1 MTDNDFQHDIPEEY
15 TSSAFDF
22 GFTAADENE
31 LGSLLGDD
39 AATTSVDE
47 LLDIQNK
54 LAQILAMNST
64 CDGAAQVKEQYDE
77 LLKAQMT
84 EVEKVVVPLLVNLRK
99 NKEKD
104 YLYWPGGQR
113 EAQCNLQIEKLLN
126 ITRAEL

>member
-1 MTDNDFQHDIPEEY
+1 MTDFQHDIPEEY
-15 TSSAFDF
+15 TNSAFDF

-31 LGSLLGDD
+31 LGSLLSDD

-64 CDGAAQVKEQYDE
+64 CDGANQVKEQYDE

-84 EVEKVVVPLLVNLRK
+84 EVEKVVIPLLVNLRK
-99 NKEKD
+99 NKTKD

-113 EAQCNLQIEKLLN
+113 EAQCNLQLEKLLN